1 MKDMSVEHLSQTL
14 PPRDPVS
21 RQGRQSGTNADFSS
35 MLLDSI
41 KEVNRLQVASNKAI
55 EELAAGRRENIH
67 ETMIAIEKASISF
80 QMMMQ
85 IRNKIIEAYDQ
96 LMKTSL

>member
-1 MKDMSVEHLSQTL
+1 MKEINIEGIHQPYPFREAQKVDTQKDKGS
-14 PPRDPVS
+14 
-21 RQGRQSGTNADFSS
+21 DFSS
-35 MLLDSI
+35 MLIDAI
-41 KEVNRLQVASNKAI
+41 KEVNRLQVESNKAI
-55 EELAAGRRENIH
+55 EELATGAKENIH

-96 LMKTSL
+96 LMKTNI